1 MTPLYHATSASFG
14 RFRTDRFAVFFL
26 RRGDA
31 DALAARI
38 AAEEGKS
45 RVIVRYANL
54 SRSIIGEAEALAI
67 WNQCNGGDETAFI
80 YSMMCHVTREYP
92 PEQVTHFL
100 VTLRQRGILGVR
112 YQDYDPANSDRDVP
126 AVALVTVY

>member
-1 MTPLYHATSASFG
+1 MTPLYHATAARFG
-14 RFRTDRFAVFFL
+14 RFRTDRFAFFFL

-31 DALAARI
+31 EALAARI
-38 AAEEGKS
+38 AADEGWS
-45 RVIVRYANL
+45 RVVVRQTRL
-54 SRSIIGEAEALAI
+54 DWIIGEADALVI

-92 PEQVTHFL
+92 PEQVTNFL
-100 VTLRQRGILGVR
+100 VTLRQRRIVGIR
-112 YQDYDPANSDRDVP
+112 YRDYDPTNSDRDVP